1 MLFNRQ
7 LSVWVLISRRLAA
20 RSMKQA
26 ARIKEARRG
35 DGETR
40 FWIDKCCCCPTLE
53 CGGADEPTTRA
64 EQSFSSSRLLLS
76 GEIVLLMF
84 LFLFLLARLVK
95 WKTD

>member
-35 DGETR
+35 EGETR
-40 FWIDKCCCCPTLE
+40 FWIDSCPL
-53 CGGADEPTTRA
+53 GGGPDELTRA
-64 EQSFSSSRLLLS
+64 EQSFSSSKALLLD
-76 GEIVLLMF
+76 EIGLLMIVFSF
-84 LFLFLLARLVK
+84 L
-95 WKTD
+95 TC

>member
-1 MLFNRQ
+1 MLFSRQ

-40 FWIDKCCCCPTLE
+40 FWIDSCPALG
-53 CGGADEPTTRA
+53 GGADEPTRA
-64 EQSFSSSRLLLS
+64 EQSFSSSRVLLS
-76 GEIVLLMF
+76 DEIGLLIVLFFF
-84 LFLFLLARLVK
+84 L
-95 WKTD
+95 TC